1 MMDSEFS
8 YGLDLY
14 RVRYGD
20 GEVTS
25 LLAQSPDQAR
35 GLAETA
41 RPGHWCRHARS
52 SKSSSI
58 RHSSNQ
64 ACKVA
69 GSSVPID
76 SICIDNLAAQTFR
89 ARFSGQSFHITLVT
103 STMPSTRSC

>member
-1 MMDSEFS
+1 MRDSEFS

-41 RPGHWCRHARS
+41 RPGS
-52 SKSSSI
+52 
-58 RHSSNQ
+58 
-64 ACKVA
+64 VA
-69 GSSVPID
+69 VDID
-76 SICIDNLAAQTFR
+76 RMVSR
-89 ARFSGQSFHITLVT
+89 
-103 STMPSTRSC
+103 

>member
-41 RPGHWCRHARS
+41 RPG
-52 SKSSSI
+52 
-58 RHSSNQ
+58 
-64 ACKVA
+64 
-69 GSSVPID
+69 SVVVD
-76 SICIDNLAAQTFR
+76 TA
-89 ARFSGQSFHITLVT
+89 LV
-103 STMPSTRSC
+103 PSRP